1 MKRWYK
7 GNLHSHTTNSDGVW
21 TPEQSAK
28 NYRDAGY
35 SFLCFSD
42 HDLYTDYRRELGKKN
57 FLILPGVEATAV
69 LFDDEWNSRNR
80 EHAKRCIGKYLFTY
94 GKSRA

>member
-1 MKRWYK
+1 MIVESSFRGW
-7 GNLHSHTTNSDGVW
+7 G
-21 TPEQSAK
+21 
-28 NYRDAGY
+28 DARIALSERGD
-35 SFLCFSD
+35 F
-42 HDLYTDYRRELGKKN
+42 YTDYRRELGEKN

-69 LFDDEWNSRNR
+69 LFDDEGNTVRLHHMNGILGR

>member
-1 MKRWYK
+1 MIVESSFRGW
-7 GNLHSHTTNSDGVW
+7 
-21 TPEQSAK
+21 E
-28 NYRDAGY
+28 DARIVLSERGD
-35 SFLCFSD
+35 F
-42 HDLYTDYRRELGKKN
+42 YTDYRRELGEKN